1 MFSVL
6 QRTFVSVMISPIH
19 RMSSPDRIL
28 QLAPLHCAYPSSQR
42 KIRGPGMPHCAW
54 RVIAITRCK
63 FYSVRSMRC
72 SMPVGNSTECQA
84 AAIHTRLFHYC
95 TKLSRSASSRFS
107 VRKGWANAFHQPL
120 TNTWNLD
127 RHEQR
132 HLGRRDPVPAKTRH
146 MGSRGHTKLCLTA
159 LGTASSA
166 FQFPS
171 FLTSTTWLPAFTAVT
186 PVQSRGRQIFF

>member
-1 MFSVL
+1 
-6 QRTFVSVMISPIH
+6 MISPIH

-63 FYSVRSMRC
+63 FYPVRSMRC
-72 SMPVGNSTECQA
+72 SMRTWQQTECQA

-107 VRKGWANAFHQPL
+107 VRKGWPNAFHQPL

-132 HLGRRDPVPAKTRH
+132 HLGRRDPVQAKTRH
-146 MGSRGHTKLCLTA
+146 MGSRGHIGDTLSCVLLLLERHSVRSGSCRFLHLR
-159 LGTASSA
+159 LG
-166 FQFPS
+166 FP
-171 FLTSTTWLPAFTAVT
+171 L
-186 PVQSRGRQIFF
+186 SRR

>member
-1 MFSVL
+1 M
-6 QRTFVSVMISPIH
+6 SVMISPIH
-19 RMSSPDRIL
+19 RMSDRIL

-63 FYSVRSMRC
+63 FYPVRSMRC
-72 SMPVGNSTECQA
+72 SMRTWQQTECQA

-132 HLGRRDPVPAKTRH
+132 HLGRRDPVQAKTRH
-146 MGSRGHTKLCLTA
+146 MGSRGHIGDTLSCVLLLLERHSVRSGSCRFLHLR
-159 LGTASSA
+159 LG
-166 FQFPS
+166 FP
-171 FLTSTTWLPAFTAVT
+171 L
-186 PVQSRGRQIFF
+186 SRR